1 MKLSLPFPDLVAY
14 IQKQFYSFFPDRLEP
29 LDTLA
34 PLVQITV
41 DQIADSFGRSRM
53 KFAFDDEGPC
63 FSHRN
68 TDQYA
73 LFLCFLAQA
82 AYRVSHQADTI
93 AVAEKA
99 YAMNKALHG
108 LDVFYEIELPRIMAF
123 AHPVGTVLGR
133 GRFDD
138 YLCIYQGVT
147 IGANLDD
154 VYPTIGRGV
163 VLYAGSAVMG
173 NSRIG
178 DNCLIAAGSLIMDT
192 EVPDNH
198 VCFGRHPDIV
208 MKPTRR
214 NVVRDIFHHTEDN

>member
-1 MKLSLPFPDLVAY
+1 MKLSLPLPDFVAY
-14 IQKQFYSFFPDRLEP
+14 VQKQFYSFFPDRLEP
-29 LDTLA
+29 ESDLA
-34 PLVQITV
+34 PLIQEAINQV
-41 DQIADSFGRSRM
+41 AHSFGRSRM
-53 KFAFDDEGPC
+53 KFAFDDEGPT
-63 FSHRN
+63 FNHRN

-82 AYRVSHQADTI
+82 ACQAGVV

-108 LDVFYEIELPRIMAF
+108 LDVFYEIALPRIMAF

-133 GRFDD
+133 GSFGD
-138 YLCIYQGVT
+138 YLCVYQGVT
-147 IGANLDD
+147 IGANLDEI
-154 VYPTIGRGV
+154 YPTIGRGV

-173 NSRIG
+173 DSRIG
-178 DNCLIAAGSLIMDT
+178 DNCLIAAGALIMDT
-192 EVPDNH
+192 IVPDNH

-214 NVVRDIFHHTEDN
+214 NVVRGIFHHDEEG